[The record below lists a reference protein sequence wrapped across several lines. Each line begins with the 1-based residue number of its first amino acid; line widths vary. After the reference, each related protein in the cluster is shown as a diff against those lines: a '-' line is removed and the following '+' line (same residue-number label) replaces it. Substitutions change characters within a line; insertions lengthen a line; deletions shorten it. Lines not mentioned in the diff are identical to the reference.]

1 MDLAVGALDH
11 PERMKPVAHVGIE
24 SRIAAF
30 HEVGQLEEKKIS
42 DFEHIV
48 KRWKK
53 AYGAD
58 ATPGDFGSSAPK
70 K

>member
-11 PERMKPVAHVGIE
+11 PERMKPVAHVGVE
-24 SRIAAF
+24 SRVAAF
-30 HEVGQLEEKKIS
+30 HDVGPEEKKIS

-48 KRWKK
+48 KKWQK
-53 AYGAD
+53 AYGSD